1 MLRRPQTGIDSTLQ
15 LLYIFGLDKTNDE
28 LGETQHHQN
37 EADNDHV
44 KTDGQAGNV
53 EQQTNQGNQPNY
65 SLTYCIFLI
74 KTYTTIILS
83 SLIFGFIVFEFLCS
97 G

>member
-65 SLTYCIFLI
+65 SLTCFSVH
-74 KTYTTIILS
+74 KSYTTIILS
-83 SLIFGFIVFEFLCS
+83 YLIFGFS
-97 G
+97 